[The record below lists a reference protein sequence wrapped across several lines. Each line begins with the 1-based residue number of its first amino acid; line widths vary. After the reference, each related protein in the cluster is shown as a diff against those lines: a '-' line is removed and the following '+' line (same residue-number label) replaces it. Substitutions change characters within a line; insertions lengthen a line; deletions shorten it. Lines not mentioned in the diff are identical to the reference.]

1 LALCP
6 EITNF
11 TMSLTNRN
19 NTYNLVSRKT
29 VRWVVIVHRQIRTP
43 GLLFRSQRTA
53 SCGGL
58 AHFTVHRSPLCL
70 NDSWTAIPFGNRIMA
85 LLQLSIVVI
94 FMSQA

>member
-29 VRWVVIVHRQIRTP
+29 VRWVVVIVH
-43 GLLFRSQRTA
+43 
-53 SCGGL
+53 
-58 AHFTVHRSPLCL
+58 
-70 NDSWTAIPFGNRIMA
+70 
-85 LLQLSIVVI
+85 
-94 FMSQA
+94 